1 MREWLRSAR
10 NHAGMTMLEMSKKL
24 GISESY
30 YSMIESGTRQK
41 KMDIELI
48 VKISDLVKI
57 PITAIIKNEEKA
69 SK

>member
-10 NHAGMTMLEMSKKL
+10 SNAGLTMIEMSEKL

-30 YSMIESGTRQK
+30 YSMIESGVRQK

-48 VKISDLVKI
+48 SKISNAVDI
-57 PITAIIKNEEKA
+57 PIMQIVRNEEKA
-69 SK
+69 S